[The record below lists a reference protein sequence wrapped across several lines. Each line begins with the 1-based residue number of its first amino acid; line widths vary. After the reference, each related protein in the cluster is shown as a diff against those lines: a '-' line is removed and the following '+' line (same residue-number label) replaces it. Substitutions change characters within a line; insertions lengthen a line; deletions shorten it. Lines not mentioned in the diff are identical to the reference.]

1 MRLFSI
7 INSFRFFLFSYCD
20 VEKFILPPIDE
31 TSEDGETVIEVS
43 KISQQK
49 PKPPPR
55 TFPPNKLTTN
65 NRERSTYKLY
75 NLETIGNRFDNNPP
89 NPYHV
94 NTHAQYSTVQ
104 YNSKKDSEI
113 ESISS
118 SDSSFVYSCNEKKSF
133 RNRNGNAIVNVSSMN
148 KRFQRQPTASLK
160 NNYRLAEQCPDE
172 FSRILKEKLNKVRD
186 DQESH
191 RKLRATIAEWDSI
204 REVGVGQYSNNNS
217 NYNSGTK
224 SATLTTSGS
233 TKSALGQALQKI
245 DFSKFENESCQS
257 ILDNHID
264 QVFRTPNADSPTIS
278 SVPYLQHNHYVD
290 SSLPPQSPL
299 STTPQFQHFNN
310 LHISNKM
317 PIPVTLKLM
326 HESFPFKLHMNP
338 DKFGTLTLLSFKQQV
353 PYKRYQQFFFK
364 RQCSELEMKEDGTP
378 YVWEQINDDQA
389 ILPLC
394 NGKIYARDDIN
405 A

>member
-1 MRLFSI
+1 M
-7 INSFRFFLFSYCD
+7 
-20 VEKFILPPIDE
+20 
-31 TSEDGETVIEVS
+31 IEVS
-43 KISQQK
+43 KISQQQQQK
-49 PKPPPR
+49 PKPQPK
-55 TFPPNKLTTN
+55 TFLANKLTTGGN
-65 NRERSTYKLY
+65 IRERSTYKLY
-75 NLETIGNRFDNNPP
+75 NLEKIVNRLDTNPP

-133 RNRNGNAIVNVSSMN
+133 RNRSANAGVNIPLMN
-148 KRFQRQPTASLK
+148 KRFQRQPNNASIK
-160 NNYRLAEQCPDE
+160 NYRLAEHYPDE

-191 RKLRATIAEWDSI
+191 RKLRATMAEWDSI
-204 REVGVGQYSNNNS
+204 REVGVGQYSNNSNNS

-224 SATLTTSGS
+224 SATLSTSGP

-264 QVFRTPNADSPTIS
+264 QVFRTPNADSPSTS
-278 SVPYLQHNHYVD
+278 SVTYPQHNHYVD
-290 SSLPPQSPL
+290 NNTGTLPPQSPL
-299 STTPQFQHFNN
+299 SPTPQFPHFNN
-310 LHISNKM
+310 LHITNRTL
-317 PIPVTLKLM
+317 IPVTLKLM
-326 HESFPFKLHMNP
+326 HENFPFKLHMNP
-338 DKFGTLTLLSFKQQV
+338 DKFGSLTLLSFKQQV